1 MIRVPPG
8 YERLNEAGVRRW
20 LGEQPALASRLGGAA
35 EEWRVREV
43 SDGNLNVVHI
53 VTGTAGGVCV
63 KQSLPFVRVA
73 GEQWPMPLERAYF
86 EQLYLRSSEP
96 FVSGLQPALLYY
108 DPARFAFAMELLAE
122 HITLRNG
129 LIAGTRYPTA
139 ARNTAEYVA
148 RRAFATS
155 VLAEPFE
162 QVNERMAAFSQN
174 QALLRITVD
183 LIFTHPYVL
192 NERNRWTT
200 PQLDATVTALRG
212 DATLKAAA
220 ARLGHRFLTAH
231 EALLHGDL
239 HTGSLMV
246 TATDTRVIDA
256 EFAAYGPIGF
266 DLGLFVGNLLMAF
279 FSQPGHA
286 GDRAEYGEWILAQ
299 VAEFW
304 RVFVREYDA
313 LWAARRPTGDGYPSV
328 FFTDERSFTLERE
341 RYFSELLADT
351 LGFAGTEIIRRIV
364 GFAHN
369 KDFESIDNPDLRARL
384 ERRALSC
391 ARTLIVEA
399 RSFSTMDS
407 VLAHARQLAS

>member
-1 MIRVPPG
+1 
-8 YERLNEAGVRRW
+8 
-20 LGEQPALASRLGGAA
+20 
-35 EEWRVREV
+35 
-43 SDGNLNVVHI
+43 
-53 VTGTAGGVCV
+53 
-63 KQSLPFVRVA
+63 
-73 GEQWPMPLERAYF
+73 
-86 EQLYLRSSEP
+86 
-96 FVSGLQPALLYY
+96 
-108 DPARFAFAMELLAE
+108 
-122 HITLRNG
+122 
-129 LIAGTRYPTA
+129 
-139 ARNTAEYVA
+139 
-148 RRAFATS
+148 
-155 VLAEPFE
+155 
-162 QVNERMAAFSQN
+162 
-174 QALLRITVD
+174 
-183 LIFTHPYVL
+183 
-192 NERNRWTT
+192 
-200 PQLDATVTALRG
+200 
-212 DATLKAAA
+212 
-220 ARLGHRFLTAH
+220 
-231 EALLHGDL
+231 
-239 HTGSLMV
+239 MV

-304 RVFVREYDA
+304 RVFVSEYDA

-328 FFTDERSFTLERE
+328 FFTDERPFTLERE

-399 RSFSTMDS
+399 QGFSTMDS
-407 VLAHARQLAS
+407 VLTHARQLAS